1 MLVWRRKSRE
11 GATYRLISCC
21 LHCGERRLTRAL
33 LYMGFVGEYIKELQG
48 RQRISWST
56 CPATKASWK
65 HKGIDEYRQCPR
77 HSMKSGIFGQ
87 STMNTVHSPPRTKHY
102 HVKSFSPCKVPPF
115 WGVSGVSP
123 ILSSPKP
130 LVTFCCSKKSLFLF
144 LPPFIQ
150 SHSRPHLQ
158 SPCPK
163 KFVSS
168 RLDRCKWWV
177 EDGLFAWACKEVF
190 FFFFFSF
197 FFFLAVIMVIMV
209 VVIGFGVHD

>member
-1 MLVWRRKSRE
+1 M
-11 GATYRLISCC
+11 
-21 LHCGERRLTRAL
+21 
-33 LYMGFVGEYIKELQG
+33 QG

-65 HKGIDEYRQCPR
+65 YKGIDEYRQCPR
-77 HSMKSGIFGQ
+77 HSMKSGIVGQ
-87 STMNTVHSPPRTKHY
+87 SIMKIAHSPPRTKDY
-102 HVKSFSPCKVPPF
+102 HVKSFSPCKVTPF

-130 LVTFCCSKKSLFLF
+130 LVTFCCSKESLFLF

-150 SHSRPHLQ
+150 SHSPHLQ
-158 SPCPK
+158 PSCPK

-168 RLDRCKWWV
+168 RLNRCKWWV

-197 FFFLAVIMVIMV
+197 FFLAVIMVIMV